1 MPFAGH
7 FNWVF
12 CRAAL
17 SKQCTVYTVPVLCTT
32 LVVTVRSSI
41 GIQLYIGSTIYTGTL
56 HYLILLT
63 GAERKRI
70 LDLFL

>member
-17 SKQCTVYTVPVLCTT
+17 SKQCTVPVLCTT

-41 GIQLYIGSTIYTGTL
+41 GIQQYIGTTILVHYTT
-56 HYLILLT
+56 
-63 GAERKRI
+63 
-70 LDLFL
+70 